1 MIFVACRERFTK
13 HKERNMKNRLN
24 LALSACFCAMCLVSV
39 AHAVCPVCTIAI
51 GAGLEG
57 MRMLGVKDVITGIWA
72 GGLTVSL
79 IGWTA
84 NYMRRRNVRG
94 WFWYL
99 LNVVVYVALLAG
111 VYFVPRGNPIVKWWE
126 NCMWGIDQF
135 LLGVLVGAVVFILM
149 EVWYMHIKKN
159 NGGHAQFPFQKVVM
173 PFGGLLLATLVF
185 WLIIKVLPAYGV
197 VLC

>member
-1 MIFVACRERFTK
+1 
-13 HKERNMKNRLN
+13 MKNYLK
-24 LALSACFCAMCLVSV
+24 LVLFSCLGAMCGMS
-39 AHAVCPVCTIAI
+39 AANAVCPVCTIAI

-84 NYMRRRNVRG
+84 NYMRRRNVKG

-99 LNVVVYVALLAG
+99 LNVMVYVALLAG
-111 VYFVPRGNPIVKWWE
+111 VYFVPRTNPIVKWWE
-126 NCMWGIDQF
+126 NCMWGMDQF
-135 LLGVLVGAVVFILM
+135 LLGSLVGAITFILM
-149 EVWYMHIKKN
+149 EIWYMRIKRN
-159 NGGHAQFPFQKVVM
+159 NGGHALFPFQKVVM
-173 PFGGLLLATLVF
+173 PFGGLVVMTLVF
-185 WLIIKVLPAYGV
+185 WLIIKVLPGMGI

>member
-1 MIFVACRERFTK
+1 M
-13 HKERNMKNRLN
+13 KELEKGKGKMRKILP
-24 LALSACFCAMCLVSV
+24 CFMCVFAGLLLFG
-39 AHAVCPVCTIAI
+39 AAEAVCPVCTIAI

-57 MRMLGVKDVITGIWA
+57 MRMLGVKDILTGIWA

-84 NYMRRRNVRG
+84 NYMKKHNVKNA
-94 WFWYL
+94 FWYV
-99 LNVVVYVALLAG
+99 LNVLVYTSLLGA

-135 LLGVLVGAVVFILM
+135 LLGILVGAITFILM
-149 EVWYMHIKKN
+149 EVWYKHIKQK
-159 NGGHAQFPFQKVVM
+159 NGGHALFPFQKVAM
-173 PFGGLLLATLVF
+173 PFSGLLIMTGIF
-185 WLIIKVLPAYGV
+185 WLIIKYLPTVGI

>member
-1 MIFVACRERFTK
+1 MTKTVLKFMSAIFCG
-13 HKERNMKNRLN
+13 
-24 LALSACFCAMCLVSV
+24 ALCATAAS
-39 AHAVCPVCTIAI
+39 AVCPVCTIAI

-84 NYMRRRNVRG
+84 NYMRRRNVKG

-99 LNVVVYVALLAG
+99 LNVLVYVGLLAG

-126 NCMWGIDQF
+126 NCMWGMDQF
-135 LLGVLVGAVVFILM
+135 LLGSLVGAITFILM
-149 EVWYMHIKKN
+149 EIWYMRIKRN
-159 NGGHAQFPFQKVVM
+159 NGGHALFPFQKVVM
-173 PFGGLLLATLVF
+173 PFGGLVIMTLVF
-185 WLIIKVLPAYGV
+185 WLIIKVLPGMGI

>member
-1 MIFVACRERFTK
+1 MHARIVK
-13 HKERNMKNRLN
+13 NKERKMKDRLY
-24 LALSACFCAMCLVSV
+24 LVLFSCFCTLCFVSV
-39 AHAVCPVCTIAI
+39 ADAVCPVCTIAI

-84 NYMRRRNVRG
+84 NYMRRHNVTG

-99 LNVVVYVALLAG
+99 LDVVVYVALLAG
-111 VYFVPRGNPIVKWWE
+111 VYFVPLGNPVVRWWQ
-126 NCMWGIDQF
+126 NCMWGVDQF
-135 LLGVLVGAVVFILM
+135 FLGSLVGSVVFVLM
-149 EVWYMHIKKN
+149 EVWYACIKRKH
-159 NGGHAQFPFQKVVM
+159 GGHALFPFQKVVM
-173 PFGGLLLATLVF
+173 PFAGLLLATVIF
-185 WLIIKVLPAYGV
+185 WAIIKYLPKIGI

>member
-1 MIFVACRERFTK
+1 MNKFILKFMCVIFGG
-13 HKERNMKNRLN
+13 
-24 LALSACFCAMCLVSV
+24 ALFATAAS
-39 AHAVCPVCTIAI
+39 AVCPVCTIAI

-84 NYMRRRNVRG
+84 NYMRRHNVKG

-99 LNVVVYVALLAG
+99 LNVLVYVGLLAG

-135 LLGVLVGAVVFILM
+135 LLGSLVGAVVFILM
-149 EVWYMHIKKN
+149 ELWYMHIKRK
-159 NGGHAQFPFQKVVM
+159 NGGHAWFPFQKVVM
-173 PFGGLLLATLVF
+173 PFVGLAVATGIF
-185 WLIIKVLPAYGV
+185 WLIIKYLPTIGI

>member
-1 MIFVACRERFTK
+1 
-13 HKERNMKNRLN
+13 MKNYLK
-24 LALSACFCAMCLVSV
+24 LVLFSCFCAMCVMSV
-39 AHAVCPVCTIAI
+39 AYAVCPVCTIAI

-84 NYMRRRNVRG
+84 NYMRRRNVKG

-99 LNVVVYVALLAG
+99 LNVMVYVALLAG
-111 VYFVPRGNPIVKWWE
+111 VYFVPRANPIVKWWE
-126 NCMWGIDQF
+126 NCMWGMDQF
-135 LLGVLVGAVVFILM
+135 LLGSLVGAITFILM
-149 EVWYMHIKKN
+149 ELWYMRIKRN
-159 NGGHAQFPFQKVVM
+159 NGGHALFPFQKVVM
-173 PFGGLLLATLVF
+173 PFGGLVVMTVIF
-185 WLIIKVLPAYGV
+185 WLIIKVLPGMGI

>member
-1 MIFVACRERFTK
+1 MKKISTCFLCIFCGLLFIY
-13 HKERNMKNRLN
+13 
-24 LALSACFCAMCLVSV
+24 SAV
-39 AHAVCPVCTIAI
+39 AVCPVCTIAI

-57 MRMLGVKDVITGIWA
+57 MRMLGVKDVLTGIWA

-84 NYMRRRNVRG
+84 NYMKKHNIKNA
-94 WFWYL
+94 FWYI
-99 LNVVVYVALLAG
+99 LNVLIYVSLLAA
-111 VYFVPRGNPIVKWWE
+111 VYFVPQGNPVVKWWE

-135 LLGVLVGAVVFILM
+135 LLGSLVGAITFILM
-149 EVWYMHIKKN
+149 ELWYSRIKRN

-173 PFGGLLLATLVF
+173 PFSGLLLMTAIF
-185 WLIIKVLPAYGV
+185 WLIIKYLPTVGI

>member
-1 MIFVACRERFTK
+1 MKKSLKYIVGLFGVFVFAG
-13 HKERNMKNRLN
+13 
-24 LALSACFCAMCLVSV
+24 V

-57 MRMLGVKDVITGIWA
+57 MRMLGVKDILTGIWA

-84 NYMRRRNVRG
+84 NYMRKHNITNPI
-94 WFWYL
+94 WYA
-99 LNVVVYVALLAG
+99 LNVLVYASLLAA
-111 VYFVPRGNPIVKWWE
+111 VYFLPSHNPIVKWWD

-135 LLGVLVGAVVFILM
+135 LLGILVGAITFIAM
-149 EVWYMHIKKN
+149 ELWYLYIKKH
-159 NGGHAQFPFQKVVM
+159 NGGHAWFPFQKVVM
-173 PFGGLLLATLVF
+173 PFVGLLIMTGVF
-185 WLIIKVLPAYGV
+185 WAIIKWLPTMGI